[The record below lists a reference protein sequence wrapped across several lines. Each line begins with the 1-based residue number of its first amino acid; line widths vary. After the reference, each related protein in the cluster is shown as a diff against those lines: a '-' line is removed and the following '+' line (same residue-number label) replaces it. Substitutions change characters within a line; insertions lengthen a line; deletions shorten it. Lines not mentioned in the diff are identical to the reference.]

1 MDIALKNYSL
11 SFETKKFFND
21 ELLLKK
27 KLPVKY
33 KLSEPNKGFPL
44 KAQLTINL
52 YYNFFRGMLLTE
64 VISAIIKV
72 KYRNLFD
79 YLLRQFK
86 QTEFLFIFSS
96 PFDFTLSL

>member
-1 MDIALKNYSL
+1 M
-11 SFETKKFFND
+11 
-21 ELLLKK
+21 
-27 KLPVKY
+27 
-33 KLSEPNKGFPL
+33 SEPNKGFPL
-44 KAQLTINL
+44 KDQLTINL

-86 QTEFLFIFSS
+86 QTEFFLSFLPHLISHCRKIFPPLPTSS
-96 PFDFTLSL
+96 KKIRHDFVVNIK

>member
-1 MDIALKNYSL
+1 M
-11 SFETKKFFND
+11 
-21 ELLLKK
+21 
-27 KLPVKY
+27 
-33 KLSEPNKGFPL
+33 SEPNKGFPL
-44 KAQLTINL
+44 KDQLTINL

-86 QTEFLFIFSS
+86 QTEFFLSFLPHLISHCHYKLLAKYFSPPLPTS
-96 PFDFTLSL
+96 SKKIRHDFVVNIK

>member
-1 MDIALKNYSL
+1 M
-11 SFETKKFFND
+11 
-21 ELLLKK
+21 
-27 KLPVKY
+27 
-33 KLSEPNKGFPL
+33 SEPNKGFPL
-44 KAQLTINL
+44 KDQLTINL

-86 QTEFLFIFSS
+86 QTEFFLSFLPHLIHTVAKYSPPLPTSS
-96 PFDFTLSL
+96 KKIRHDFVVNIK